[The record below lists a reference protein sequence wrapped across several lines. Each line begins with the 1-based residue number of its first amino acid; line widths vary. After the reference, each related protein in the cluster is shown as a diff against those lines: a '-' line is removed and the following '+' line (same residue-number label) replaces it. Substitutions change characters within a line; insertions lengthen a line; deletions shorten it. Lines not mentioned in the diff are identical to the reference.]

1 MSDHAQFLFLYEAL
15 DPDTRLFVQQ
25 KTDELHGLMKRT
37 AESIIRIGQHLLSVK
52 ACLGHGH
59 FETWLRAEFG
69 MTDRHARRF
78 MNVAERFG
86 DIADKMSVF
95 SVSVL
100 YELATASTSDNV
112 IDQVITGQI
121 APAIEAIKAA
131 KETERLANEAA
142 QRARADQ
149 ELAQRQLHQER
160 AAAQDQHDLLTREIE
175 ELTQQ
180 IALLQASPLHVREV
194 PVTPPEV
201 LAQLEA
207 QHRSVQTITQQ
218 RDALSRQVAELGEQA
233 RVAALKRD
241 EDEHERRIRLN
252 WYRVTTEFRTSVLK
266 LLSQWPSPLDVLAFE
281 ADDWL
286 RLSDTKDLARRLL
299 EECTTLTRGTEARVV
314 DGSMVLPEEVIPGL
328 DRLSPL

>member
-121 APAIEAIKAA
+121 APA
-131 KETERLANEAA
+131 
-142 QRARADQ
+142 
-149 ELAQRQLHQER
+149 
-160 AAAQDQHDLLTREIE
+160 E

-286 RLSDTKDLARRLL
+286 RLSDTKNLARRLL